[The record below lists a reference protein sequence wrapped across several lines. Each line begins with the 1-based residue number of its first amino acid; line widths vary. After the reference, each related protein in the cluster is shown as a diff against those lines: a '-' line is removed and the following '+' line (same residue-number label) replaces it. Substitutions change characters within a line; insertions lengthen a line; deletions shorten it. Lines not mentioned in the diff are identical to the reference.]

1 MTDVPTATPQPAAP
15 PVEAA
20 APVGEPTAAPQPQ
33 TDPRLAHLLSHYL
46 PEGIDLD
53 TELMH
58 VVQGV
63 GEEGEPTFH
72 YRPLVPAPV
81 PAVDTPPTDAAA
93 PVSSP
98 VTEAPP
104 LPPAPAAVPAAPTQ
118 FTHQASS
125 VVAAAPAGKP
135 DPDAMNDED
144 FDSYYN
150 ALLDADLANRQTVL
164 ASGL

>member
-33 TDPRLAHLLSHYL
+33 TDPRLAHLLQHYL

-72 YRPLVPAPV
+72 YRPLVPVSAVTPTEEAPV
-81 PAVDTPPTDAAA
+81 PSAVPAPAEATA
-93 PVSSP
+93 PVVP
-98 VTEAPP
+98 Q
-104 LPPAPAAVPAAPTQ
+104 PAAVPAAPTQ